1 MSNES
6 ENEGLLST
14 EEAVEKYDGKET
26 TSTENEMRQDLG
38 EFRADHLKAVRNGR
52 IVEVDGILTD
62 KAYQEFL
69 VLWNENHDNN
79 YGETWRTKYACADHM
94 RTHAARYGFSDVDD
108 DEGHFGWGH
117 TTEKWSKQLADMPV
131 LFPKLVVLVSAS
143 DLLHRCAT
151 DKQRREQWYENH
163 GKIAPWNASE

>member
-1 MSNES
+1 MSKEI
-6 ENEGLLST
+6 ENTGLLST

-26 TSTENEMRQDLG
+26 TSNENEMRQDLG
-38 EFRADHLKAVRNGR
+38 EFRTDHLQAVINGR

-79 YGETWRTKYACADHM
+79 YGETWNTKYACADHM

-108 DEGHFGWGH
+108 DDGHFGWGH
-117 TTEKWSKQLADMPV
+117 TTEKMSKQLADLPV
-131 LFPKLVVLVSAS
+131 LFPRLVVLVSAS
-143 DLLHRCAT
+143 DLLYQCAT
-151 DKQRREQWYENH
+151 DKQRMEQFYESR
-163 GKIAPWNASE
+163 GQTAPWNASE